1 MQSFFEK
8 DLFGFNDDLKII
20 RISIVKWLA
29 YISVKLL
36 STKFYAYSKCNK
48 IFHLRTRLWFKF
60 LFIFTYEG
68 NRR

>member
-36 STKFYAYSKCNK
+36 STKFYAYSKCNT
-48 IFHLRTRLWFKF
+48 ISHLRTRLSFKF